1 MNRSKEDLLRD
12 SMARVPRQ
20 SDVIPKTIEVTER
33 RFNSRSFSSPF
44 VLIAVFLG
52 LVAIGTILLMA
63 PFSHHEN
70 DLSNLPVALFTATSA
85 VTVTGLTLV
94 DTAEHWTKMGQF
106 VILCLMFVGGLGF
119 MSLAAFSLAILGQR
133 VSIRQRLLIRE
144 SLGREELGGLRLL
157 SISIVTTAVG
167 IQLVGAVA
175 LFSRFIFK
183 YDLMEAIWYSV
194 FHSISGFNN
203 AGLFVFSE
211 PGGFSYFQNDPIV
224 LMMMGVLIILGT
236 LSYLVIGD
244 VVTKRRFKLFS
255 LTAKI
260 VTAMTLILIFVSA
273 GMFLISEGNNMGTIG
288 SLSFAEKMYVALF
301 ESISGRTA
309 GFTTIDYSMARP
321 ATDVFMSVMMFV
333 GGASGSV
340 AGGIKVTTFLVIILS
355 ILAVINERP
364 HVSVFG
370 REIDAATTRRSYAV
384 LIVSFG
390 FIIIGVFLLALTN
403 NALPL
408 SDVIFESVSAYG
420 TVGLSVGTARE
431 LNIIGQLIITMMM
444 FVGRIG
450 PLIIGLRMVPNR
462 ESETYRSASETVTIG

>member
-1 MNRSKEDLLRD
+1 
-12 SMARVPRQ
+12 
-20 SDVIPKTIEVTER
+20 
-33 RFNSRSFSSPF
+33 

-70 DLSNLPVALFTATSA
+70 ALSNLPVALFTATSA

-175 LFSRFIFK
+175 LFSRFILK

-224 LMMMGVLIILGT
+224 LMMMGVLIILGS

-301 ESISGRTA
+301 ES
-309 GFTTIDYSMARP
+309 
-321 ATDVFMSVMMFV
+321 
-333 GGASGSV
+333 
-340 AGGIKVTTFLVIILS
+340 
-355 ILAVINERP
+355 
-364 HVSVFG
+364 
-370 REIDAATTRRSYAV
+370 
-384 LIVSFG
+384 
-390 FIIIGVFLLALTN
+390 
-403 NALPL
+403 
-408 SDVIFESVSAYG
+408 
-420 TVGLSVGTARE
+420 
-431 LNIIGQLIITMMM
+431 
-444 FVGRIG
+444 
-450 PLIIGLRMVPNR
+450 
-462 ESETYRSASETVTIG
+462 

>member
-1 MNRSKEDLLRD
+1 
-12 SMARVPRQ
+12 
-20 SDVIPKTIEVTER
+20 
-33 RFNSRSFSSPF
+33 
-44 VLIAVFLG
+44 
-52 LVAIGTILLMA
+52 
-63 PFSHHEN
+63 
-70 DLSNLPVALFTATSA
+70 
-85 VTVTGLTLV
+85 
-94 DTAEHWTKMGQF
+94 
-106 VILCLMFVGGLGF
+106 

-175 LFSRFIFK
+175 LFSRFILK

-224 LMMMGVLIILGT
+224 LMMMGVLIILGS

-260 VTAMTLILIFVSA
+260 VTSMTLILIFVSA